1 MVQCQK
7 GAQREQVYLS
17 HVTVTV
23 KTSAPL
29 GAGRKTAMGGGLSGS
44 GYKTP
49 AQTGQGR
56 DVSGFNSMTVNGH

>member
-1 MVQCQK
+1 MIQCQK

-23 KTSAPL
+23 KTSSPL
-29 GAGRKTAMGGGLSGS
+29 GAGKKTAVGEELSVS
-44 GYKTP
+44 GYRTP

-56 DVSGFNSMTVNGH
+56 DVSDFNSMTMNGR